1 MQIINVNDDRYVVH
15 GTVSAHKVTHITTD
29 QLKDRYSLA
38 DAVLRNGDTFYI
50 CMKTIDAEFEDTI
63 K

>member
-1 MQIINVNDDRYVVH
+1 MQIINVNDDRYVVQ
-15 GTVSAHKVTHITTD
+15 GTVSAQKVTDITTD

-38 DAVLRNGDTFYI
+38 DTVLRNGDTFYM
-50 CMKTIDAEFEDTI
+50 CMKIIDAEFEDI

>member
-1 MQIINVNDDRYVVH
+1 MQIINVGDDRYIVQ
-15 GTVSAHKVTHITTD
+15 GTVSVQKVTDITTD

-50 CMKTIDAEFEDTI
+50 CMKIINAEFEDI